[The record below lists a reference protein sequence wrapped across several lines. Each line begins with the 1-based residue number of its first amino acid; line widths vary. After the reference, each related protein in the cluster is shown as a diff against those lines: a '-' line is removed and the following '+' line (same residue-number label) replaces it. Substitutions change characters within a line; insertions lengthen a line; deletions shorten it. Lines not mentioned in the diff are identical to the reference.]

1 MHQQSEGEEEGVGD
15 KLERPEKERDNSQGP
30 MRGMLYSDDV
40 GIVWRSR
47 NSLTKMRTAIV
58 AEWASFGLTASQ
70 AKTETMCLM
79 TKFMDRVPYVI
90 DAAGQVYKQTAKF
103 VCLGATVCENADLVC
118 EINRRVVT
126 ANRRLRWYSL
136 PVYDQSTAPLRLKL
150 RIFKA
155 EVMETM
161 LYGCVTWSPTVTRLA
176 ILRTAHHRLPL
187 RNIGWKKKRCE
198 GYYMSSYADGLTN
211 TGCENVEKTVRKRK
225 ILFAGF
231 VLRMDNERLPKRVIF
246 WGNGW
251 GKWLQDQDWMG
262 FFERDL
268 SLFNLPTKTKHWT
281 SAANTP
287 GEWFRRVEQ
296 AAEQYLVHETLVPYG
311 AGASSQTTC
320 A

>member
-161 LYGCVTWSPTVTRLA
+161 LYGCVTWSPTAAHAVVLRAAHYRLL
-176 ILRTAHHRLPL
+176 LRC
-187 RNIGWKKKRCE
+187 IGWKRKLATIIT
-198 GYYMSSYADGLTN
+198 YMLSYADELAKTS
-211 TGCENVEKTVRKRK
+211 CDNVETTMRNGAYVSRGSW
-225 ILFAGF
+225 L
-231 VLRMDNERLPKRVIF
+231 VWLSKRVVF
-246 WGNGW
+246 GEVERRNGFS
-251 GKWLQDQDWMG
+251 GGQKQGRMG
-262 FFERDL
+262 CLEHDL
-268 SLFNLPTKTKHWT
+268 SLLNLPFKAKRWT
-281 SAANTP
+281 LAAKKP
-287 GEWFRRVEQ
+287 GEWFRSRQ
-296 AAEQYLVHETLVPYG
+296 SCST
-311 AGASSQTTC
+311 
-320 A
+320 